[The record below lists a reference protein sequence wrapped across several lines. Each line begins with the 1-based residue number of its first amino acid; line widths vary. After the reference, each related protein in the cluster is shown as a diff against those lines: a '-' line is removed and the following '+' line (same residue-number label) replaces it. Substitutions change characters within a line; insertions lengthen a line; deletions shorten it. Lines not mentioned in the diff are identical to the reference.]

1 MEKSGLKPGHTLP
14 TWVRQCTR
22 ALSRPMAQTT
32 QAEEH
37 TQAYSGLR
45 SGYTLPTQVR
55 QCTRVLSGSGPQ
67 TADRGK
73 EHTGIHSQRAAEYL
87 GETPTKTVSHTR
99 LYHAQQ
105 N

>member
-1 MEKSGLKPGHTLP
+1 MGQGH
-14 TWVRQCTR
+14 R
-22 ALSRPMAQTT
+22 QTT
-32 QAEEH
+32 DTGQEH

-45 SGYTLPTQVR
+45 PGYNLPTQVR
-55 QCTRVLSGSGPQ
+55 QCSRTLSGPGPQ

-87 GETPTKTVSHTR
+87 GETPTKTISHTR

>member
-1 MEKSGLKPGHTLP
+1 MGQG
-14 TWVRQCTR
+14 RR
-22 ALSRPMAQTT
+22 QTT
-32 QAEEH
+32 DTGQEH
-37 TQAYSGLR
+37 TQAWIQSTNRGQAVYQGLKWAR
-45 SGYTLPTQVR
+45 AT
-55 QCTRVLSGSGPQ
+55 
-67 TADRGK
+67 DRGE